1 MQKISIFIFVH
12 YLQKQFHPLNP
23 CLLGKLQQ
31 HPPGTPSPKD
41 AARVF
46 IYPPLD
52 LQRVRL
58 RDPGEI
64 RPFGDFPPNHT
75 VCFLFHGRLAQRSAG
90 RNARGPIVQRPA
102 YPTFILPGHSSPL

>member
-1 MQKISIFIFVH
+1 MQKKLKNFFVQ

-23 CLLGKLQQ
+23 GLLGKLQQ

-52 LQRVRL
+52 L
-58 RDPGEI
+58 
-64 RPFGDFPPNHT
+64 
-75 VCFLFHGRLAQRSAG
+75 
-90 RNARGPIVQRPA
+90 
-102 YPTFILPGHSSPL
+102 